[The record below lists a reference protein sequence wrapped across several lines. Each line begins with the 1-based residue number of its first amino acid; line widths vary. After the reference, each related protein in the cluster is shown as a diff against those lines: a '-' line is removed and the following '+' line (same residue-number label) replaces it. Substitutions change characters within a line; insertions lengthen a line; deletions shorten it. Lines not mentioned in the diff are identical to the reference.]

1 MNNITRSMLV
11 ASALLLNACGSGTD
25 PATSDND
32 GSGGTG
38 SLSVGITDA
47 AIDEVSAV
55 NLRVLALQLRR
66 QDDDAKDAIEID
78 LRDPDGNALE
88 FNLLDYQEGE
98 TFPLFNDE
106 RVPAG
111 VYAHARLVLEAPAKT
126 PKVCAGQDP
135 EGGSHVIRKADG
147 PVPIFVPSGSNNGV
161 KLVSPFRVPRD
172 GEAAVVIDFDLRQA
186 LHRPSGQHCYFLRPT
201 FRVEA
206 VKDTGRIVGTV
217 QPSMLDG
224 SNGLCSDD
232 DPMSYNA
239 VYVYRGADKTPGD
252 IDAVDDADD
261 DDGQADP
268 MATATVKLDDVTGD
282 YEYVVG
288 FLSPGNYTL
297 AFTCQADLDR
307 IPNSEGSTDDEKQAN
322 DDIVFQDAQNA
333 VVEAGKT
340 TVVPFTF
347 TPPQPG
353 E

>member
-11 ASALLLNACGSGTD
+11 ALALLLNACGSDSGS
-25 PATSDND
+25 SDND
-32 GSGGTG
+32 SNGGTG

-47 AIDEVSAV
+47 AIDEVSEV

-66 QDDDAKDAIEID
+66 QNDGAKDAIEID
-78 LRDPDGNALE
+78 LRNPDGTALE
-88 FNLLDYQEGE
+88 FNLLNYQQGE

-126 PKVCAGQDP
+126 PVVCAGQDP
-135 EGGSHVIRKADG
+135 EGGSHVVRKTDG

-161 KLVSPFRVPRD
+161 KLAHPFRVPRD

-186 LHRPSGQHCYFLRPT
+186 LHRPTGQTCYFLRPV

-217 QPSMLDG
+217 LSSMLDG

-232 DPMSYNA
+232 DPETGNA
-239 VYVYRGADKTPGD
+239 VYVYREENQTPGD

-261 DDGQADP
+261 NGQADP
-268 MATATVKLDDVTGD
+268 MATATVNQDDVTGD
-282 YEYVVG
+282 YEYVLS
-288 FLSPGNYTL
+288 FLSPGDYTV
-297 AFTCQADLDR
+297 AFTCQADLDQ
-307 IPNSEGSTDDEKQAN
+307 IPNPDGLTDDEKQAN
-322 DDIVFQDAQNA
+322 DDIIFQDPQNA
-333 VVEAGKT
+333 EVEAKKT
-340 TVVPFTF
+340 TVIPF
-347 TPPQPG
+347 PPP
-353 E
+353 